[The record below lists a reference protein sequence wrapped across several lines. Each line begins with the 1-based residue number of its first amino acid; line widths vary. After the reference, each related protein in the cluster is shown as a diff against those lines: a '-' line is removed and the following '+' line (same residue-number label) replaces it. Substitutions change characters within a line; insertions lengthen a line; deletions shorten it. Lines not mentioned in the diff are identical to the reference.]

1 MKLINT
7 DTQYDYYIDY
17 FQGIEVSIKKDKTTN
32 QIYYSS
38 DSVAKILGFNNAYDM
53 IQNNSDVTNAF
64 LDGMNTG
71 LAVKT
76 FNNNTDREKEYY
88 CTKALHIL
96 FVFYTKKK

>member
-1 MKLINT
+1 
-7 DTQYDYYIDY
+7 
-17 FQGIEVSIKKDKTTN
+17 
-32 QIYYSS
+32 
-38 DSVAKILGFNNAYDM
+38 M

>member
-17 FQGIEVSIKKDKTTN
+17 FQGTEVRMKRDKTTN

-38 DSVAKILGFNNAYDM
+38 DSVAKILGFNNTDDM
-53 IQNNSDVTNAF
+53 IQSNSDITNAF

-71 LAVKT
+71 LVVK
-76 FNNNTDREKEYY
+76 D
-88 CTKALHIL
+88 I
-96 FVFYTKKK
+96 